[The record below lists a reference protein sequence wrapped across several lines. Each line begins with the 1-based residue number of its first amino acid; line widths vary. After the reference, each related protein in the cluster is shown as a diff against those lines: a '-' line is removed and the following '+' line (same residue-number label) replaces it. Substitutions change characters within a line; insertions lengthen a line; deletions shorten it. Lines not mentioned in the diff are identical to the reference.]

1 MNFKLRKETKY
12 FCVVKKLVC
21 KDAAQL
27 YKEAR
32 RRGDLDTGYHYI
44 VDSLGNITTDRP
56 SEAVA
61 GWNLKDNEVSVYV
74 LVDANKKLNDSQ
86 KLVVHNLQN
95 TYYPKT
101 KYKEI

>member
-1 MNFKLRKETKY
+1 M
-12 FCVVKKLVC
+12 
-21 KDAAQL
+21 
-27 YKEAR
+27 
-32 RRGDLDTGYHYI
+32 
-44 VDSLGNITTDRP
+44 
-56 SEAVA
+56 
-61 GWNLKDNEVSVYV
+61 KDNELSVYV